1 MAGVD
6 AAEAAAI
13 ECWYPLTDKEVKR
26 LGYLGTDG
34 VCGNSPFPLASV
46 GLSVKTNNRRIML
59 EAISPRAIRVPS
71 RETQN
76 NIPEK

>member
-26 LGYLGTDG
+26 LGILGTDG
-34 VCGNSPFPLASV
+34 VCGNSHFRQHL
-46 GLSVKTNNRRIML
+46 
-59 EAISPRAIRVPS
+59 
-71 RETQN
+71 
-76 NIPEK
+76 